1 MQSNDFSNY
10 QDNIENTDGIYTGFS
25 EELPYDRKTEDAH
38 LDVPS
43 IAPIILVSKKK
54 TRKNKKKTRK
64 NKKKKLVIKKTK
76 TTGLGPARL
85 NTRVGNRRN
94 STRR

>member
-1 MQSNDFSNY
+1 MQFSNY

-25 EELPYDRKTEDAH
+25 EELPYERKTEDAH

-43 IAPIILVSKKK
+43 IAPILVSKKK
-54 TRKNKKKTRK
+54 SRK
-64 NKKKKLVIKKTK
+64 NKKKKLVIKKPK
-76 TTGLGPARL
+76 TIGLGPARL
-85 NTRVGNRRN
+85 NTRVRNRRN

>member
-1 MQSNDFSNY
+1 MQFSNY

-25 EELPYDRKTEDAH
+25 EELPYERKTEDAH

-43 IAPIILVSKKK
+43 IAPILLVSKKK
-54 TRKNKKKTRK
+54 SRK
-64 NKKKKLVIKKTK
+64 NKKKKLVIKKPK
-76 TTGLGPARL
+76 TIGLGPARL
-85 NTRVGNRRN
+85 NTRVRNRRN

>member
-1 MQSNDFSNY
+1 MQFSNY

-43 IAPIILVSKKK
+43 IAPILVSKKK
-54 TRKNKKKTRK
+54 SRK
-64 NKKKKLVIKKTK
+64 NKKKKLVIKKPK
-76 TTGLGPARL
+76 TIGLGPARL
-85 NTRVGNRRN
+85 NTRVRNRRN

>member
-1 MQSNDFSNY
+1 MQLSNY

-43 IAPIILVSKKK
+43 IAPIILVS
-54 TRKNKKKTRK
+54 TKNKKKSRK
-64 NKKKKLVIKKTK
+64 NKKKKLVIKKT
-76 TTGLGPARL
+76 GLGPARL
-85 NTRVGNRRN
+85 NTRVRNRRN
-94 STRR
+94 SSRR

>member
-1 MQSNDFSNY
+1 MQFSNY

-25 EELPYDRKTEDAH
+25 EELPYERKTEDAH

-43 IAPIILVSKKK
+43 IAPILLVSKKK
-54 TRKNKKKTRK
+54 SRK
-64 NKKKKLVIKKTK
+64 NKKKKLVIKNPKTI
-76 TTGLGPARL
+76 GLGPARL
-85 NTRVGNRRN
+85 NTRVRNRRN

>member
-1 MQSNDFSNY
+1 MQFSNY

-25 EELPYDRKTEDAH
+25 EELPYDRKTEDAY

-54 TRKNKKKTRK
+54 SRK
-64 NKKKKLVIKKTK
+64 NKKKKLVIKKNK
-76 TTGLGPARL
+76 TNGSGPARL

>member
-1 MQSNDFSNY
+1 MQFSNY

-43 IAPIILVSKKK
+43 IAPILVS
-54 TRKNKKKTRK
+54 TKNKKKSRK
-64 NKKKKLVIKKTK
+64 NKKKKLVIKKPK
-76 TTGLGPARL
+76 TIGLGPARL
-85 NTRVGNRRN
+85 NTRVRNRRN

>member
-1 MQSNDFSNY
+1 MQFSNY

-43 IAPIILVSKKK
+43 IAPILLVS
-54 TRKNKKKTRK
+54 TKNKKKSRK
-64 NKKKKLVIKKTK
+64 NKKKKLVIKQPKII
-76 TTGLGPARL
+76 GLGPARL
-85 NTRVGNRRN
+85 NTRVRNRRN

>member
-1 MQSNDFSNY
+1 MQLSNY

-43 IAPIILVSKKK
+43 IAPIILVSTKYKKK
-54 TRKNKKKTRK
+54 SRK
-64 NKKKKLVIKKTK
+64 NKKKKLVIKKT
-76 TTGLGPARL
+76 GLGPARL
-85 NTRVGNRRN
+85 NTRVRNRRN
-94 STRR
+94 SSRR

>member
-1 MQSNDFSNY
+1 MQFSNY

-43 IAPIILVSKKK
+43 IAPILLVSKKK
-54 TRKNKKKTRK
+54 SRK
-64 NKKKKLVIKKTK
+64 NKKKKLVIKKPK
-76 TTGLGPARL
+76 TIGLGPARL
-85 NTRVGNRRN
+85 NTRVRNRR
-94 STRR
+94 TRR

>member
-1 MQSNDFSNY
+1 MQFSNY

-43 IAPIILVSKKK
+43 IAPILLVSKKK
-54 TRKNKKKTRK
+54 SRK
-64 NKKKKLVIKKTK
+64 NKKKKLVIKKIK

-85 NTRVGNRRN
+85 NTRVRNRRN
-94 STRR
+94 SSRR

>member
-1 MQSNDFSNY
+1 MQLSNY

-25 EELPYDRKTEDAH
+25 EELPYDRKTEDEY

-43 IAPIILVSKKK
+43 IAPILLVSA
-54 TRKNKKKTRK
+54 KNKKKTRK

-85 NTRVGNRRN
+85 NTRVRNRRN

>member
-1 MQSNDFSNY
+1 MQFSNY

-38 LDVPS
+38 LDIPS

-54 TRKNKKKTRK
+54 SRK
-64 NKKKKLVIKKTK
+64 NKKKKLVIKKT
-76 TTGLGPARL
+76 GLGPARL
-85 NTRVGNRRN
+85 NTRVRHRRN
-94 STRR
+94 SSRR

>member
-1 MQSNDFSNY
+1 MQFSNY

-25 EELPYDRKTEDAH
+25 EELPYERKTEDAH

-43 IAPIILVSKKK
+43 IAPILLVSKKK
-54 TRKNKKKTRK
+54 SRK

-85 NTRVGNRRN
+85 NTRVRNRRN

>member
-1 MQSNDFSNY
+1 MQLSNY
-10 QDNIENTDGIYTGFS
+10 EDNIENTDGIYTGFS
-25 EELPYDRKTEDAH
+25 EELPYDRKTEDEY

-43 IAPIILVSKKK
+43 IAPILLVS
-54 TRKNKKKTRK
+54 KKKTRK
-64 NKKKKLVIKKTK
+64 NKKKKLVIKKIK

-85 NTRVGNRRN
+85 NTRVRNRRN